1 MLDMRAII
9 GQLYIYLADFT
20 ALSQSSKQ
28 GTNAVFR
35 GVLKSE
41 LPSEI
46 SVASMLESPI
56 WDLEDRRFTK
66 KLTFFE
72 FRGHWTNE
80 VLCVPTLLSSSRMK
94 SKYMTSTFERSFVV
108 EVFVIFA

>member
-46 SVASMLESPI
+46 SVASMLESP
-56 WDLEDRRFTK
+56 DLRFRRS
-66 KLTFFE
+66 
-72 FRGHWTNE
+72 E
-80 VLCVPTLLSSSRMK
+80 VYKEAHFLRISGSLN
-94 SKYMTSTFERSFVV
+94 ERSSLCANIT
-108 EVFVIFA
+108 EQ